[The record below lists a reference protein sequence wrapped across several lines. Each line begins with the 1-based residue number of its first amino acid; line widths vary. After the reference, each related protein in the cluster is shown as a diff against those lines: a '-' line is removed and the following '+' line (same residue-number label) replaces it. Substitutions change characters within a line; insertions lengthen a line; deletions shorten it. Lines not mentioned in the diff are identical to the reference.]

1 MHSALRLRRMRTIH
15 LEVVALNAAATATGT
30 YYAQVTSNG
39 DSQLA
44 GYQGYFVANQAAG
57 GSSAQSNQQ
66 AVQVTP
72 QYNISYSAYIPV
84 DHVSAALSCLYG
96 QYIVPFIYMGDANRG
111 TYRATESI
119 LMQPDI
125 STSSALFINT
135 GQTRQYAYGSP
146 ANGSTLSSL
155 DEDGIANDCYL
166 WNNAQTASTSGMY
179 SSVSYPFASQG
190 QFLAYG
196 SAGNPLESDW
206 AAINWNINTVV
217 NDPNPAQP
225 TAYVNY
231 NHTCYPAHIVKV
243 NNQVI
248 YTYTPPS
255 NTPAYIGLCLT
266 GINPHVTG
274 QTSPVVVPNH

>member
-1 MHSALRLRRMRTIH
+1 
-15 LEVVALNAAATATGT
+15 
-30 YYAQVTSNG
+30 
-39 DSQLA
+39 
-44 GYQGYFVANQAAG
+44 
-57 GSSAQSNQQ
+57 
-66 AVQVTP
+66 
-72 QYNISYSAYIPV
+72 
-84 DHVSAALSCLYG
+84 
-96 QYIVPFIYMGDANRG
+96 
-111 TYRATESI
+111 
-119 LMQPDI
+119 
-125 STSSALFINT
+125 
-135 GQTRQYAYGSP
+135 
-146 ANGSTLSSL
+146 
-155 DEDGIANDCYL
+155 
-166 WNNAQTASTSGMY
+166 
-179 SSVSYPFASQG
+179 
-190 QFLAYG
+190 
-196 SAGNPLESDW
+196 LESDW